1 MRSPEETRALLLAL
15 GIECNVGDEVY
26 DLVCEY
32 NPTVRAFTAGEITL
46 HEALFVEAYLSNG
59 FNATRAAKT
68 ANYAGARANAADRI
82 GHAVMQRE
90 KIRKLIA
97 RRVVEKTLNAD
108 EVLGHWAE
116 LAKADMSDFVSVV
129 LANHPLHEEPVS
141 VAVPDLAKAEQL
153 GKLHLIKKVKMDVNG
168 TFSLELRDQDQ
179 ALNQIA
185 RHLGMFDKDNVLNIP
200 KGLVELLSGSPEQRK
215 KNLDEYRA
223 MLDEDE

>member
-32 NPTVRAFTAGEITL
+32 NPTIRAFIAKEITL
-46 HEALFVEAYLSNG
+46 HEALFIEAYLSNG
-59 FNATRAAKT
+59 FNATRAART
-68 ANYAGARANAADRI
+68 AEYAGARANAADRI
-82 GHAVMQRE
+82 GHAVLQRDQV
-90 KIRKLIA
+90 RKLIA

-108 EVLGHWAE
+108 EILGHWAD

-129 LANHPLHEEPVS
+129 MANHPLHDEPVA
-141 VAVPDLAKAEQL
+141 VAVPDLAKAEEM

-168 TFSLELRDQDQ
+168 TFTLELRDQDQ

-185 RHLGMFDKDNVLNIP
+185 RHLGMFEKDNTLNIP
-200 KGLVELLSGSPEQRK
+200 KGLVELLNTSPEQRK

-223 MLDEDE
+223 MLEEDE